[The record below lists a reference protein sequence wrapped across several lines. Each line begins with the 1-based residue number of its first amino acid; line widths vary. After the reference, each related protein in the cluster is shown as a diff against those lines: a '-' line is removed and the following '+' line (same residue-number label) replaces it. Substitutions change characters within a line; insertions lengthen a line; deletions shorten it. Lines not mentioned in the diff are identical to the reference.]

1 MINWELKLLWILC
14 CTKSRWACRALI
26 TSMFIGGVPEFLP
39 ILGDGPICLFREAN
53 LSRVAAWRQGLI
65 KVTWPLPSKESG
77 EEQPEK
83 FKV

>member
-1 MINWELKLLWILC
+1 M
-14 CTKSRWACRALI
+14 I

-39 ILGDGPICLFREAN
+39 ILSDGPVCLFREAN
-53 LSRVAAWRQGLI
+53 LSRVAARRQGLI
-65 KVTWPLPSKESG
+65 KVTWPLPSKERSG